1 MRHAWLRRSHGTSS
15 SNLVLN
21 YFIYE
26 KTYNYFS
33 ENHQKKEFEITQN
46 AFVFIC
52 IKLSIARKIKAT
64 SISFLKELDKRRYEK
79 WERRASRGYSVQDFL
94 SIVFTWKVKWESKL
108 LRFTWETPFPKTRR
122 LRSLLAYDHFS
133 SDDVK
138 KRERDT
144 RGLPSRRYHEN
155 MRCTMHVRHY
165 RSQDVAR
172 TSNTRESN
180 IAAAS
185 LN

>member
-1 MRHAWLRRSHGTSS
+1 M
-15 SNLVLN
+15 
-21 YFIYE
+21 
-26 KTYNYFS
+26 KP
-33 ENHQKKEFEITQN
+33 
-46 AFVFIC
+46 
-52 IKLSIARKIKAT
+52 SIARKIKAT

-79 WERRASRGYSVQDFL
+79 WERHASRGYSVQDFL

-108 LRFTWETPFPKTRR
+108 LRFTWKTPFPKTRR

-144 RGLPSRRYHEN
+144 RGLPSRRYREN
-155 MRCTMHVRHY
+155 MWCTMHVRHY

-172 TSNTRESN
+172 TSNTRESPRRRGRN
-180 IAAAS
+180 HVRNRQLLFMIPCPPWYHV
-185 LN
+185 N